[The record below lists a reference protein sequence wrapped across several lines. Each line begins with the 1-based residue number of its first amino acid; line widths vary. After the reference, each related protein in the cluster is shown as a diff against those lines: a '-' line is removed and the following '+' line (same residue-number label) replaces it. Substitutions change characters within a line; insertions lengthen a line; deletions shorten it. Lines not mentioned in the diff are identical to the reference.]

1 MPVKDYEVRRL
12 FVFALIIALF
22 TAAFFIIR
30 PLFISTVAG
39 LLLAYA
45 FYPVYKGL
53 YNIFREKNTTALA
66 SVILI
71 ILVLLVPIWFMIP
84 LLIQQAFDMFTL
96 LQSLDIGSFVQK
108 ILPIASIKL
117 QADLVGS
124 ISGLIGKIT
133 SGVLTTMT
141 NLLFDLPSILL
152 NLAVLLF
159 VFFFG
164 LRDADKLQMYL
175 SEVSPLKKEQQKI
188 LTQQFK
194 DMTSSIIYGQIV
206 LGVLQGIITGV
217 GLLLFGIPKVLLLT
231 VIAVIAGVLPIL
243 GPWLVWIPAAIYLF
257 STGQVGTAIGFSLY
271 SIIFASLV
279 EAIIRPVI
287 ISRKTKVPSAVILI
301 GTIGGLITFG
311 TVGIFIGPLILAYL
325 LFFLEAYKNKAIA
338 ELFSAE

>member
-1 MPVKDYEVRRL
+1 MNCLRFFNRIHYLLNVVPVNFNHKPAKR

-159 VFFFG
+159 VFFFDQSNDRCYR
-164 LRDADKLQMYL
+164 LTN
-175 SEVSPLKKEQQKI
+175 VS
-188 LTQQFK
+188 
-194 DMTSSIIYGQIV
+194 
-206 LGVLQGIITGV
+206 
-217 GLLLFGIPKVLLLT
+217 
-231 VIAVIAGVLPIL
+231 
-243 GPWLVWIPAAIYLF
+243 
-257 STGQVGTAIGFSLY
+257 
-271 SIIFASLV
+271 
-279 EAIIRPVI
+279 
-287 ISRKTKVPSAVILI
+287 
-301 GTIGGLITFG
+301 
-311 TVGIFIGPLILAYL
+311 
-325 LFFLEAYKNKAIA
+325 
-338 ELFSAE
+338 